1 MNHVPSTILTFLAT
15 LLLSA
20 DGNPQSLAK
29 QLGCDLYEQL
39 ISANVVTEA
48 GGPCFWARS

>member
-1 MNHVPSTILTFLAT
+1 MNLASSAILTLFAT

-29 QLGCDLYEQL
+29 KLGDNLYEQL
-39 ISANVVTEA
+39 ISANVVSEA
-48 GGPCFWARS
+48 NGPCFRAGS